1 MLKSKFIILFQYQ
14 TIFSPYPKS
23 LYEIEEIYSR
33 ILLLIVEISVVVRSK
48 ESGVFILVD
57 EASVVLCVTRFVDKS
72 FGEVVFNVSR
82 ASVIIPMVDSSES
95 SFANESDVVLT
106 KVLEVVFIAIVLCVD
121 VSLKER
127 KLINIKL

>member
-1 MLKSKFIILFQYQ
+1 MLKSKLIILFQYQ
-14 TIFSPYPKS
+14 TISPYPKS